1 MSDIETIL
9 NTTPRLPEVALNIYK
24 KNDPAEISIADS
36 RIATKSKSPN
46 VIRHVTFDVS
56 GTDLVGKFRAGQ
68 SIGILPPG
76 VNEKGKAH
84 PMRLYSVSSPSEGED
99 GRGRLYATTVKRLI
113 GEHWE
118 SQQLFQGLC
127 SNYLCSLRPGDQLSA
142 SGPSGKRFLLPE
154 AQNDFNYVFFAT
166 GTGIAPFRGMIMDLM
181 KAGHKGHIIL
191 IMGVPYRTD
200 LLYDDY
206 FRDLDSERANFHY
219 LPTISREDPW
229 PDGTRR
235 YVQTHLMQQPEIMNP
250 VLAQE
255 NTLVYICGLKGMET
269 GILKCFAYHGL
280 DQYLTFKK
288 PLEGNPLRWDEK
300 EMKRSLKPSGRM
312 FLEVY

>member
-1 MSDIETIL
+1 MSTSSSVF
-9 NTTPRLPEVALNIYK
+9 TSAPALPEVDLNIYSK
-24 KNDPAEISIADS
+24 KNPADIALAET
-36 RIATKSKSPN
+36 RIATKSASPN
-46 VIRHVTFDVS
+46 VVRHITFDVG
-56 GTDLVGKFRAGQ
+56 GTEFEGRFRAGQ

-76 VNEKGKAH
+76 LNEKGKPHA
-84 PMRLYSVSSPSEGED
+84 MRLYSISSPSAGEYGN
-99 GRGRLYATTVKRLI
+99 GRYYATTVKRLV

-118 SQQLFQGLC
+118 TQELFQGLC
-127 SNYLCSLRPGDQLSA
+127 SNYLSSLKPGARLQA
-142 SGPSGKRFLLPE
+142 AGPSGKRFLLPE
-154 AQNDFNYVFFAT
+154 AAQEFNYVFFAT

-206 FRDLDSERANFHY
+206 FSQLDKEHANLHY
-219 LPTISREDPW
+219 LPTISREAPW
-229 PDGTRR
+229 PDGSRR
-235 YVQTHLMQQPEIMNP
+235 YVQTHLMQQPELLKP

-269 GILKCFAYHGL
+269 GILRCFAHHGL
-280 DQYLTFKK
+280 EQYLELKK
-288 PLEGNPLRWDEK
+288 PLPGSPFEWDEK
-300 EMKRSLKPSGRM
+300 QMKRALKPSGRM